1 MHHFHYRN
9 GVLHAEDVNLKDLAA
24 AIGTPAYV
32 YSTATITRHITAF
45 REAFGARDVDV
56 FYAMKANGN
65 LAVVRTVAATGAGVD
80 VVSEGEIR
88 KALAAGV
95 AGERIVFSGVGKTDD
110 ELRFAVATGLYQIN
124 VETPGELKRLAA
136 ITQEMGRKAPVAL
149 RVNPDVGAGG
159 HAKITTGDDSNK
171 FGISFSEALRLYGEG
186 CRQPGLVMRGF
197 AVHIG
202 SQIFDL
208 TEPEQAFRRLAELV
222 RETRKAGYVV
232 SHLDFGGGVGVHYD
246 TDVAG
251 DEGDERL
258 KAYAA
263 MACRVTEGLDV
274 RLGFEPG
281 RVIVANAGVLLTR
294 VVAFNHRTER
304 SFLVVDA
311 GMNDLVRPA
320 MYEAHHDFWPV
331 MEPAGDARRRVYDIV
346 GPICESSDTFA
357 LACELPMVEEG
368 ALVAIMSAGAYGASM
383 SSTYNLRRLV
393 PEVLVNGRNHAI
405 VRPRQTFE
413 ELIGLDRM
421 APWLAND

>member
-1 MHHFHYRN
+1 MHHFAYRN
-9 GVLHAEDVNLKDLAA
+9 GVLHAEDVNLASLADEV
-24 AIGTPAYV
+24 GTPAYV
-32 YSTATITRHITAF
+32 YSTATITRHIMAF
-45 REAFGARDVDV
+45 KAAFMPRQVDV

-65 LAVVRTVAATGAGVD
+65 LAVIRTVAAAGAGVD

-95 AGERIVFSGVGKTDD
+95 AGERIVFSGVGKTDE

-124 VETPGELKRLAA
+124 VETPGELGRLAA
-136 ITQEMGRKAPVAL
+136 IAQEMGRKAPVAL

-186 CRQPGLVMRGF
+186 CKQPGLDMRGF

-208 TEPEQAFRRLAELV
+208 SEPEMAFRRLADLV
-222 RETRKAGYVV
+222 REARKAGHTV

-246 TDVAG
+246 TDLASN
-251 DEGDERL
+251 EGDERL

-263 MACRVTEGLDV
+263 MALKVTEGLDV
-274 RLGFEPG
+274 QLGFEPG
-281 RVIVANAGVLLTR
+281 RVIVANAGLLLTR
-294 VVAFNHRTER
+294 VVALNHRTER
-304 SFLVVDA
+304 SFLVLDA

-320 MYEAHHDFWPV
+320 MYEAHHDIWPV
-331 MEPAGDARRRVYDIV
+331 AEPAAGGRRQIYDVV

-357 LACELPMVEEG
+357 VGRALPTLEEG
-368 ALVAIMSAGAYGASM
+368 ALIAIMSAGAYGASM

-393 PEVLVNGRNHAI
+393 PEILVEGRRHAV

-421 APWLAND
+421 APWLANS